1 MNNPDFQSILDTC
14 KNSIV
19 DWSNRGIQQGT
30 FHIRSTVNLV
40 AEHTTFIGVE
50 GPAFVIES
58 GGVLK
63 LNGGAI
69 GTSLLD
75 ENCFVAGDLSSLWR
89 PTTVVELA
97 PRARVDFNNTILL
110 GDISGK
116 CVGRGQWHVPLSLTI
131 PDIAPGRKF
140 KFVIQGWIPIDV
152 QLSTDIY
159 SVKFSKEKLSA
170 GAFELAIDIDAKDF
184 RDGLFLDG
192 WIYLKAIN
200 FTRPLHLSGFI
211 RKAGISESPSVP
223 IWTAQAFVKR
233 PTIPRPSRNY
243 QSSSFWISEDPNL
256 RAIHL
261 STLRFKFDLKK
272 GMGNLSSHQLHYG
285 TQKVVP
291 VLLVNS
297 NKQSFSISRIGIR
310 IALILRFIYS
320 GWIFSSSREHSD
332 RDL

>member
-1 MNNPDFQSILDTC
+1 MNNPDFQFILDTC
-14 KNSIV
+14 KDSIV

-75 ENCFVAGDLSSLWR
+75 KNCFVAGDLSSLWR
-89 PTTVVELA
+89 PTTVVELG

-140 KFVIQGWIPIDV
+140 RFVIQGWIPIDV

-192 WIYLKAIN
+192 WIYWKAIN

-243 QSSSFWISEDPNL
+243 QSSSFWIYEDPNL

-285 TQKVVP
+285 TQKIVP
-291 VLLVNS
+291 IVNS

-320 GWIFSSSREHSD
+320 GWIFSSSRERKD